1 MQWAPQW
8 QHNLMGLYLRATIF
22 SSPLVKTLCFLGHV
36 SIFQQTF
43 PPESSI
49 NSLQN
54 RKFPSFLCL
63 WEMGALGNGGFWWK
77 FPPRGHRFRSRRSRS
92 SSSSNGSD
100 HPING
105 GGSSFNFPLK
115 SATTAAS
122 LALAGDT
129 IAQIRDRYKL
139 LDRSDSKNKVVGC
152 VSCVSCLFSVF
163 GFFFFYWD
171 LDGFCFIFHV
181 LFSNVCIGI
190 LWVIISAKPNEE
202 EGKTCEYLLGLCLVL
217 AKGQALGWPD
227 WSIRLARDQALG

>member
-1 MQWAPQW
+1 MDSHNPTPKMQLGPQW
-8 QHNLMGLYLRATIF
+8 HNLLVLNLWAAIF
-22 SSPLVKTLCFLGHV
+22 SSLLVKTLFLGHV

-43 PPESSI
+43 PPECSI

-54 RKFPSFLCL
+54 RNFPSFLCS

-77 FPPRGHRFRSRRSRS
+77 FPPRGLRFGSRRSRS

-105 GGSSFNFPLK
+105 GGSNFNFPLK

-129 IAQIRDRYKL
+129 IAQIRDGYKL
-139 LDRSDSKNKVVGC
+139 LDRTDSKNKVVGC
-152 VSCVSCLFSVF
+152 VSCLISVF
-163 GFFFFYWD
+163 GFFFFYWE
-171 LDGFCFIFHV
+171 LDGFCCIFHV
-181 LFSNVCIGI
+181 LFSNVCIWI

-202 EGKTCEYLLGLCLVL
+202 EGKTGEHLLGFCVVL
-217 AKGQALGWPD
+217 AK
-227 WSIRLARDQALG
+227 DQALG